1 MAAWRV
7 MKRCDRRGAVSLEFA
22 VTATAFLILTF
33 GAMELGYDYF
43 VQAALDNAVNLAAR
57 GVQVGATQ
65 KGANQTGSQFVQQAV
80 CPDLGSLLN
89 CSQLF
94 VAVTPITTDDYYDY
108 FLANPPSL
116 ATITGSG
123 GGGSGS
129 ADPVNTGVAC
139 QPMVVEAYYLGPTFL
154 GTLIPQFS
162 QQSPLNSSQL
172 VHVTYSAAGFI
183 NENFGGGSTGC

>member
-1 MAAWRV
+1 MAAWRG

-65 KGANQTGSQFVQQAV
+65 KGSNQTGAQFVQQAV

-89 CSQLF
+89 CGQLF

-116 ATITGSG
+116 TNITGSG
-123 GGGSGS
+123 GGS

-162 QQSPLNSSQL
+162 QASPLNSSQL

-183 NENFGGGSTGC
+183 NENFGGGIGC

>member
-7 MKRCDRRGAVSLEFA
+7 MRQCGRRGAVSLEFA

-57 GVQVGATQ
+57 GVQVGANQ
-65 KGANQTGSQFVQQAV
+65 KGTNQTGPQFVQQSV
-80 CPDLGSLLN
+80 CPDLGGLLN
-89 CSQLF
+89 CGQLF

-116 ATITGSG
+116 STVTGTG
-123 GGGSGS
+123 GGSSGS

-172 VHVTYSAAGFI
+172 VHVTYAAAGFI
-183 NENFGGGSTGC
+183 NENFGGGTGC